1 MRRHRAYCAVLA
13 ASTDSGEYVRCTQC
27 LKYRQ
32 ACNSICPACLTPDSP
47 TSSAPQ
53 YAYILATRTR
63 GMHIQLLLAVGE
75 FLICVAQCAL
85 PCLIIKNIVDNAGLP
100 TAYGIDQNIKN
111 RVCSFARSNCR
122 LLVCVPRFRATRG
135 TKLFAHTPDGIPP
148 WNAVHL
154 QGTAFRFLICDCT
167 TCLIMVRDPSHA
179 GRQWRIGTHAGRWHA
194 SACIWHRDCLLRCY
208 IRGLLLRGTLY
219 VRHIST
225 YATWRLCHRPDERR
239 Y

>member
-1 MRRHRAYCAVLA
+1 MMSNFGTRHRRNVSILL
-13 ASTDSGEYVRCTQC
+13 SLRRNRERCHRGSQ
-27 LKYRQ
+27 Q
-32 ACNSICPACLTPDSP
+32 N
-47 TSSAPQ
+47 TSN
-53 YAYILATRTR
+53 YIT
-63 GMHIQLLLAVGE
+63 HQ
-75 FLICVAQCAL
+75 
-85 PCLIIKNIVDNAGLP
+85 
-100 TAYGIDQNIKN
+100 N

-122 LLVCVPRFRATRG
+122 LLVCVPWFRTTRG
-135 TKLFAHTPDGIPP
+135 TKLLARTPDGIPP

>member
-1 MRRHRAYCAVLA
+1 MRRHRAYCTALA
-13 ASTDSGEYVRCTQC
+13 ASTGFRGICTVHAMPQIPSGMQPYLPRMPYARFHRIQRAAICIHPHYAHTRHAYSASACSRRIPHLRGAMRITLSDHQKHHRQC
-27 LKYRQ
+27 R
-32 ACNSICPACLTPDSP
+32 
-47 TSSAPQ
+47 SA
-53 YAYILATRTR
+53 
-63 GMHIQLLLAVGE
+63 
-75 FLICVAQCAL
+75 
-85 PCLIIKNIVDNAGLP
+85 NGLWHYS
-100 TAYGIDQNIKN
+100 THQN

-122 LLVCVPRFRATRG
+122 LLVCVPWFRTTRG
-135 TKLFAHTPDGIPP
+135 TKLLARTPDGIPP

-179 GRQWRIGTHAGRWHA
+179 GRQWRIGTHAGRCA